1 MKWIC
6 EVREMYPFGKGFN
19 RFIPL
24 LLLLIPM
31 ALYIVFYFGPSI
43 LTVIYSFTDVKN
55 LPGSTYQFVGL
66 DNYREL
72 FFSGNSGERWRSIV
86 NTLIFMFVVT
96 IVQNGVALFIAVII
110 NQRLKGDYFYGAV
123 FFLPVVLG
131 VAVVALIWGM
141 MFDPLNGPVN
151 RLYDALFGY
160 QDMFFGSF
168 THAFGYIIF
177 VQIWMYMGYSM
188 LIFLAGLQ
196 SVPKDLYEAG
206 HIDGTNKWQ
215 SFRHITFPLIAP
227 SFTVNM
233 LLSIIGAMSTFDIIL
248 ATTDGRFNTRT
259 MAYDVYKET
268 FRGSLEM
275 GLPSALSVIQFL
287 IILLF
292 VVVAVR
298 QTRKR
303 EVEY

>member
-1 MKWIC
+1 
-6 EVREMYPFGKGFN
+6 MYPFGKGFA
-19 RFIPL
+19 RYVPF
-24 LLLLIPM
+24 LLLLIPL
-31 ALYIVFYFGPSI
+31 ALYVVFYFGPSM

-55 LPGSTYQFVGL
+55 IPGSSMHFVGL
-66 DNYREL
+66 DNYKDL
-72 FFSGNSGERWRSIV
+72 FFAGNSGERWVSIK
-86 NTLIFMFVVT
+86 NTLIFMFIVT
-96 IVQNGVALFIAVII
+96 IVQNGVALFVAVLI
-110 NQRLKGDYFYGAV
+110 NQRLRGDYFYRAV

-131 VAVVALIWGM
+131 VAVVALVWGM
-141 MFDPLNGPVN
+141 MFDPMSGPVN
-151 RLYDALFGY
+151 MLYQWLFGY
-160 QDMFFGSF
+160 KDMFFSSF

-206 HIDGTNKWQ
+206 YIDGTNRWQ
-215 SFRHITFPLIAP
+215 SFKNITFPLIAP

-248 ATTDGRFNTRT
+248 ATTDGKFNTRT

-287 IILLF
+287 IILVF

>member
-1 MKWIC
+1 
-6 EVREMYPFGKGFN
+6 MYPFGKGIYRYVPF
-19 RFIPL
+19 
-24 LLLLIPM
+24 LLLLIPLL
-31 ALYIVFYFGPSI
+31 LYVVFYFGPSV

-55 LPGSTYQFVGL
+55 VPGSSMSFVGL
-66 DNYREL
+66 DNYRDV
-72 FFSGNSGERWRSIV
+72 FFSGNSGERWRSII
-86 NTLIFMFVVT
+86 NTLIFMFIVT
-96 IVQNGVALFIAVII
+96 IVQNGVALFVAVLI
-110 NQRLKGDYFYGAV
+110 NQRLKGDYFYRAV

-141 MFDPLNGPVN
+141 MFDPMSGPVN
-151 RLYDALFGY
+151 MLYEWLFGY
-160 QDMFFGSF
+160 KDMFFASF
-168 THAFGYIIF
+168 SHAFGYIIF

-188 LIFLAGLQ
+188 LIFLSGLQ

-206 HIDGTNKWQ
+206 YIDGTNKWQ

-248 ATTDGRFNTRT
+248 ATTDGKFNTRT

-275 GLPSALSVIQFL
+275 GLPSALSVVQFL
-287 IILLF
+287 IILVF
-292 VVVAVR
+292 VIVALK

>member
-1 MKWIC
+1 
-6 EVREMYPFGKGFN
+6 MYPFGKGFS
-19 RFIPL
+19 RYVPF
-24 LLLLIPM
+24 LLLLIPLG
-31 ALYIVFYFGPSI
+31 LYLIFYFGPSVM
-43 LTVIYSFTDVKN
+43 TVIYSFTDVKN
-55 LPGSTYQFVGL
+55 IPGSTMKFVGL
-66 DNYREL
+66 ENYYDL
-72 FFSGNSGERWRSIV
+72 FYAGNSGERWRSIL

-96 IVQNGVALFIAVII
+96 IVQNGVALFIAVLI
-110 NQRLKGDYFYGAV
+110 NQRLKGDYFYRAV

-141 MFDPLNGPVN
+141 MFDPLSGPVN
-151 RLYDALFGY
+151 MLYEKLFGY
-160 QDMFFGSF
+160 KDMFFSSF

-206 HIDGTNKWQ
+206 YIDGTNKWQ
-215 SFRHITFPLIAP
+215 SFRHITFPLIAS

-248 ATTDGRFNTRT
+248 ATTDGKFNTRT

-275 GLPSALSVIQFL
+275 GLPSALSVVQFL
-287 IILLF
+287 IILVF
-292 VVVAVR
+292 VVVAVK
-298 QTRKR
+298 QMRKR

>member
-1 MKWIC
+1 
-6 EVREMYPFGKGFN
+6 MYPFGKGMA
-19 RFIPL
+19 RYVPL
-24 LLLLIPM
+24 LLLLIPF
-31 ALYIVFYFGPSI
+31 ALYVVFYFGPSVM
-43 LTVIYSFTDVKN
+43 TVIYSFTDVKN
-55 LPGSTYQFVGL
+55 LPGSTMKFVGL
-66 DNYREL
+66 ENYHNL
-72 FFSGNSGERWRSIV
+72 FYSGNSGERWRSIT
-86 NTLIFMFVVT
+86 NTLIFMFIVT
-96 IVQNGVALFIAVII
+96 IVQNGVALFVAVLL
-110 NQRLKGDYFYGAV
+110 NQRLRGDYFFRAV

-141 MFDPLNGPVN
+141 MFDPMSGPVN
-151 RLYDALFGY
+151 MLYEWLFGY
-160 QDMFFGSF
+160 KDMFFASF

-206 HIDGTNKWQ
+206 YIDGTSKWQ

-268 FRGSLEM
+268 FRGSLDM
-275 GLPSALSVIQFL
+275 GLPSALSVVQFL
-287 IILLF
+287 IILVF
-292 VVVAVR
+292 VIVAVR

>member
-1 MKWIC
+1 
-6 EVREMYPFGKGFN
+6 MYPFGKGFN

-66 DNYREL
+66 DNYKEL

-110 NQRLKGDYFYGAV
+110 NQRLKGDYFYRAV

-188 LIFLAGLQ
+188 LIFLTGLQ

-206 HIDGTNKWQ
+206 HIDGTSKWQ

-275 GLPSALSVIQFL
+275 GLPSALSVVQFL

>member
-1 MKWIC
+1 
-6 EVREMYPFGKGFN
+6 MYPFGKGIYRYVPF
-19 RFIPL
+19 F
-24 LLLLIPM
+24 LLLIPLL
-31 ALYIVFYFGPSI
+31 LYIVFYFGPSV

-55 LPGSTYQFVGL
+55 VPGSSMHFVGL
-66 DNYREL
+66 DNYRDV
-72 FFSGNSGERWRSIV
+72 FFSGNSGERWRSII
-86 NTLIFMFVVT
+86 NTLIFMFIVT
-96 IVQNGVALFIAVII
+96 ILQNGIALFVAVLI
-110 NQRLKGDYFYGAV
+110 NQRLKGDYFYRAV

-141 MFDPLNGPVN
+141 MFDPMSGPVN
-151 RLYDALFGY
+151 MLFDWLFGY
-160 QDMFFGSF
+160 KDMFFASF
-168 THAFGYIIF
+168 SHAFGYIIF

-206 HIDGTNKWQ
+206 YIDGTNKWQ

-248 ATTDGRFNTRT
+248 ATTDGKFNTRT

-275 GLPSALSVIQFL
+275 GLPSALSVVQFL
-287 IILLF
+287 IILVF
-292 VVVAVR
+292 VIVALK

>member
-1 MKWIC
+1 
-6 EVREMYPFGKGFN
+6 MYPFGKGFA
-19 RFIPL
+19 RYIPF
-24 LLLLIPM
+24 LLLLIPL
-31 ALYIVFYFGPSI
+31 ALYVIFYFGPSM

-55 LPGSTYQFVGL
+55 VPGSPIHFVGL
-66 DNYREL
+66 GNYYDL
-72 FFSGNSGERWRSIV
+72 FFSGNSGERWRSIA
-86 NTLIFMFVVT
+86 NTLIFMLLVT
-96 IVQNGVALFIAVII
+96 ILQNGVGLFVAVLI
-110 NQRLKGDYFYGAV
+110 NQRLRGDYFYRAV

-141 MFDPLNGPVN
+141 MFDPLSGPVN
-151 RLYDALFGY
+151 MLYDWLFGY
-160 QDMFFGSF
+160 KDMFFSSF

-196 SVPKDLYEAG
+196 TVPKDLYEAG
-206 HIDGTNKWQ
+206 YIDGTSKWQ
-215 SFRHITFPLIAP
+215 SFRHITFPLISP

-287 IILLF
+287 IILAF
-292 VVVAVR
+292 VVVAVK
-298 QTRKR
+298 QMRKR

>member
-1 MKWIC
+1 
-6 EVREMYPFGKGFN
+6 MYPFGKGFV
-19 RFIPL
+19 RYLPF
-24 LLLLIPM
+24 LLLLIPV
-31 ALYIVFYFGPSI
+31 ALYVIFYFGPSM

-55 LPGSTYQFVGL
+55 VPGSPVHFVGL
-66 DNYREL
+66 DNYYDL
-72 FFSGNSGERWRSIV
+72 FFSGNSGERWRSIA
-86 NTLIFMFVVT
+86 NTLIFMLVVT
-96 IVQNGVALFIAVII
+96 IIQNGVALFVAVLI
-110 NQRLKGDYFYGAV
+110 NQRLRGDYFYRAV

-141 MFDPLNGPVN
+141 MFDPLSGPVN
-151 RLYDALFGY
+151 MLYGWLFGY
-160 QDMFFGSF
+160 KDMFFSSF

-196 SVPKDLYEAG
+196 TVPKDLYEAG
-206 HIDGTNKWQ
+206 YIDGTSKWQ
-215 SFRHITFPLIAP
+215 SFRHITFPLISP

-287 IILLF
+287 MILAF
-292 VVVAVR
+292 VVFAVK
-298 QTRKR
+298 QMRKR

>member
-1 MKWIC
+1 
-6 EVREMYPFGKGFN
+6 MYPFGKGFN

-66 DNYREL
+66 DNYKEL
-72 FFSGNSGERWRSIV
+72 FFSGNSGERWRSII

-110 NQRLKGDYFYGAV
+110 NQRLKGDYFYRAV

-206 HIDGTNKWQ
+206 HIDGTSKWQ

-275 GLPSALSVIQFL
+275 GLPSALSVVQFL

>member
-1 MKWIC
+1 
-6 EVREMYPFGKGFN
+6 MYPFGKGFA
-19 RFIPL
+19 RYVPF
-24 LLLLIPM
+24 LLLLIPL
-31 ALYIVFYFGPSI
+31 ALYVVFYFGPSV

-55 LPGSTYQFVGL
+55 IPGSSMNFVGL
-66 DNYREL
+66 DNYKDL
-72 FFSGNSGERWRSIV
+72 FFAGNSGERWVSIK
-86 NTLIFMFVVT
+86 NTLIFMFIVT
-96 IVQNGVALFIAVII
+96 IVQNGVALFVAVLI
-110 NQRLKGDYFYGAV
+110 NQRLRGDYFYRAV

-131 VAVVALIWGM
+131 VAVVALVWGM
-141 MFDPLNGPVN
+141 MFDPMSGPVN
-151 RLYDALFGY
+151 MLYQSLFGY
-160 QDMFFGSF
+160 KDMFFSSF

-206 HIDGTNKWQ
+206 YIDGTNRWQ
-215 SFRHITFPLIAP
+215 SFKNITFPLIAP

-248 ATTDGRFNTRT
+248 ATTDGKFNTRT

-287 IILLF
+287 IILVF
-292 VVVAVR
+292 VIVAVR

>member
-1 MKWIC
+1 
-6 EVREMYPFGKGFN
+6 MYPFGKGFA
-19 RFIPL
+19 RYVPF
-24 LLLLIPM
+24 LLLLIPQ
-31 ALYIVFYFGPSI
+31 ALYVVFYFGPSV

-55 LPGSTYQFVGL
+55 IPGSSMNFVGL
-66 DNYREL
+66 DNYKDL
-72 FFSGNSGERWRSIV
+72 FFAGNSGERWVSIK
-86 NTLIFMFVVT
+86 NTLIFMFIVT
-96 IVQNGVALFIAVII
+96 IVQNGVALFVAVLI
-110 NQRLKGDYFYGAV
+110 NQRLRGDYFYRAV

-131 VAVVALIWGM
+131 VAVVALVWGM
-141 MFDPLNGPVN
+141 MFDPMSGPVN
-151 RLYDALFGY
+151 MLYQSLFGY
-160 QDMFFGSF
+160 KDMFFSSF

-206 HIDGTNKWQ
+206 YIDGTNRWQ
-215 SFRHITFPLIAP
+215 SFKNITFPLIAP

-248 ATTDGRFNTRT
+248 ATTDGKFNTRT

-287 IILLF
+287 IILVF
-292 VVVAVR
+292 VIVAVR

-303 EVEY
+303 

>member
-1 MKWIC
+1 
-6 EVREMYPFGKGFN
+6 MYPFGKGFA
-19 RFIPL
+19 RYIPF
-24 LLLLIPM
+24 LLLLIPV
-31 ALYIVFYFGPSI
+31 ALYVIFYFGPSM

-55 LPGSTYQFVGL
+55 VPGSPVHFVGL
-66 DNYREL
+66 DNYYDL
-72 FFSGNSGERWRSIV
+72 FFSGNSGERWRSIA
-86 NTLIFMFVVT
+86 NTLIFMLIVT
-96 IVQNGVALFIAVII
+96 VVQNGVALFVAVLI
-110 NQRLKGDYFYGAV
+110 NQRLRGDYFYRAV

-141 MFDPLNGPVN
+141 MFDPLSGPVN
-151 RLYDALFGY
+151 MLYNWLFGY
-160 QDMFFGSF
+160 KDMFFSSF

-196 SVPKDLYEAG
+196 TVPKDLYEAG
-206 HIDGTNKWQ
+206 YIDGTSKWQ
-215 SFRHITFPLIAP
+215 SFRHITFPLISP

-287 IILLF
+287 MILAF
-292 VVVAVR
+292 VVIAVK
-298 QTRKR
+298 QMRKR